1 MDRKKTHGRRRAGEA
16 LVDPAIALGFEIVAA
31 DMLALFARERGQ
43 RWLHAQAER
52 AFRTGRRKPS

>member
-1 MDRKKTHGRRRAGEA
+1 MDRKKTRGRRRASEA